1 MTKEKDARVRHLAKT
16 ITWRIVGTA
25 DTVVIAWLISG
36 DPKTG
41 LSIGLVELFTKMAL
55 YYFHERAWYKYGKLG
70 R

>member
-1 MTKEKDARVRHLAKT
+1 MTKKKDARVRHLAKT

-55 YYFHERAWYKYGKLG
+55 YYFHERAWYNYGNLG

>member
-1 MTKEKDARVRHLAKT
+1 MTKKKDARVRHLAKT
-16 ITWRIVGTA
+16 ITWQIVGTA

-55 YYFHERAWYKYGKLG
+55 YYFHERVWYKYGYLG